1 MMQPPRE
8 SNNSAGGGAR
18 RRRNVNISGDVQG
31 CVAAGSGAGNRA
43 HQSPNLL
50 VSMAIV
56 EK

>member
-8 SNNSAGGGAR
+8 SDNSASGGAR
-18 RRRNVNISGDVQG
+18 RRRNVNISADVHG
-31 CVAAGSGAGNRA
+31 CVAAGSGAGSRA

-56 EK
+56 EE

>member
-31 CVAAGSGAGNRA
+31 CVAAGSGAGSRA

-50 VSMAIV
+50 VSTVIV